1 MPEPKFLRHLWAW
14 PVLALPPS
22 RRQRHQQRRSCA
34 IPRPILPRRSHR
46 RHHPAGAQTLVL
58 SGQVPPVIDA
68 TADRASIAA
77 YGDTATQ
84 TVGVLHK
91 IEAALKQ
98 RGFGLGDV
106 VKLTVYLVGDP
117 AKGGKLDFA
126 GFSQGYGQFFGTA
139 QQPNKVARTTVQ
151 VAALANPGFLVE
163 IEATA
168 AKAPDRRSF
177 PGARQ
182 DTGETPDAAAA
193 A

>member
-1 MPEPKFLRHLWAW
+1 MPRPKFLRHLWAW
-14 PVLALPPS
+14 PLLALTLLALARPAAAAPAA
-22 RRQRHQQRRSCA
+22 QIVRHPA
-34 IPRPILPRRSHR
+34 PDPAAPILIGVTL
-46 RHHPAGAQTLVL
+46 PAGTQTLVL
-58 SGQVPPVIDA
+58 SGQVPPLVDA
-68 TADRASIAA
+68 KADPASIAA

-84 TVGVLHK
+84 TVGVLRK

-98 RGFGLGDV
+98 QGLGLGDV

-126 GFSQGYGQFFGTA
+126 GFSQGYAQFFGTT

-168 AKAPDRRSF
+168 AKVP
-177 PGARQ
+177 
-182 DTGETPDAAAA
+182 
-193 A
+193 

>member
-1 MPEPKFLRHLWAW
+1 MPQPKFLRHLWAW
-14 PVLALPPS
+14 PVLALAQPAAAAPAA
-22 RRQRHQQRRSCA
+22 QIVRHPA
-34 IPRPILPRRSHR
+34 PDPAAPILIGVTI
-46 RHHPAGAQTLVL
+46 PAGAQTLVL

-68 TADRASIAA
+68 KADRASIAA

-98 RGFGLGDV
+98 RGLGLGDV

-126 GFSQGYGQFFGTA
+126 GFSQGYAQFFGTA

-168 AKAPDRRSF
+168 AKVP
-177 PGARQ
+177 
-182 DTGETPDAAAA
+182 
-193 A
+193 